1 MRNRII
7 TLFVVMLVMSF
18 TAFAQDAPN
27 FAFPRKVSAEALTQ
41 LDKALKSGDGKVVV
55 DALVRYSLA
64 QSSISKQQI
73 DSIMPQIEQVAQQEC
88 RLDIKALL
96 YHLEASVLYSY
107 YNRYG
112 GQKEIVDTLPSRY
125 ERWSKGQINDKLHEL
140 VNLSLN
146 DEKTLL
152 GCPLRNYSGII
163 KEDSLGMCKS
173 LFQFLA
179 LQGYLMVHE
188 DDVLRRLMAN
198 CDPGSELHM
207 LAVKTSLLSP
217 LHLELLGVEEPMN
230 GSEVAK
236 LYYDKYKASESAGM
250 LLPEI
255 DDEELWEDYVARY
268 PNGRHTPAVKNKISR
283 LKTKSL
289 KVRPIG
295 ECTPR
300 DSIKLWVDSKNV
312 DAFKLNFYRIN
323 DDVKDQRSY
332 KEDDL
337 TLVLTKE
344 ITVDE
349 NVDYYMLPP
358 QPYGRYLVDYSFNDE
373 FGQEVSRGDEIECST
388 INVHDLMLMGF
399 SYKDKEDDVHS
410 LLAVDMTSGAPV
422 TGATVSAKGWTGVSN
437 GDGMVTHRG
446 DFLFETS
453 YQASKG
459 EDKWGRG
466 FDMFTEYYDEENT
479 RADFYTNLSI
489 FRPGETVNFVG
500 IVYSIS
506 PKYRKPV
513 ADKEV
518 VVELRDPNS
527 ELVEEIRLVSD
538 NWGRV
543 EGAFTLPKDRMNG
556 DYRIICK
563 QDKFNVLVNKYI
575 KVSEYKIP
583 TFMVDLDEQLPYHLG
598 EDVVIGGTVTSYSGL
613 PIAGADVSLEVVYN
627 SWRYEERE
635 LPDTTLVTDANGR
648 FELKIPADCFN
659 VPEKKILGDSDYVY
673 DYTDFYSY
681 SVEAVNDQGEMC
693 ESGGIFE
700 VILKAATSVEA
711 EKAEILLDGNK
722 ADFPAKLSSNTN
734 EVVPVFY
741 KLLKPDGQEVFSGEV
756 MSNNLKVD
764 WNKLPSGIYDFEV
777 WTATDTIHD
786 TSEVLLYRLT
796 DKHCYLEDTPL
807 WLMPGGSKVAKNGK
821 GEVLIG
827 TSVKESHIYYI
838 ASTSD
843 GIISSGWLHYKPGIH
858 KFALKLPK
866 NLQEAVKVN
875 FYNVYNKAF
884 SDEGVQLQPIAP
896 PVKLDVKIESF
907 RNKLVPGDKERWS
920 FTLIDNKNNKQQGAL
935 MLEMVDKAID
945 DLYSNEWSAE
955 FDMWDEPLF
964 NFQAQDI
971 YAGAFYG
978 GPQLYWHRPWLE
990 ERKILVPKLNTYH
1003 RGWFNVMTID
1013 GIGFG
1018 LKSTKVTSC
1027 DSTGYTVTGWVYYD
1041 EDFEPIIG
1049 ANVYEK
1055 ERPIH
1060 STATDMDGKFTLVV
1074 PSLNGSILVRYIGT
1088 KDYELKLSSLPQ
1100 VILLGEDDETAL
1112 QEVVVTGYGVE
1123 SKRLYTG
1130 SSTADVGKLLEGR
1143 AAGVSVSDEDDEEV
1157 NSQKVTE
1164 LNIVADENVSENSK
1178 KDARKALLQQLK
1190 SREQGVK
1197 TALWKP
1203 MLTTDDQG
1211 RVTVEFNAPENNA
1224 TWLVQAIAYN
1234 KDMISGSRHEE
1245 VVTSRPLM
1253 VKPVAPRF
1261 LRHGDKVTLKAQVQ
1275 NADDTTA
1282 TVDAVVEMFDLNT
1295 NAVLHFAS
1303 EQLTLSPQETRNV
1316 EITWTVPDTLALVGM
1331 RVKAATERWG
1341 DGEQLAIP
1349 VLEAVSPVIEAK
1361 PFYIE
1366 PGMSGNIT
1374 IPTYPE
1380 GAKVSIETCENP
1392 LWYTVMA
1399 LPTIYGDSDN
1409 DKIATCIAHSL
1420 YAQSVAQD
1428 LTGCKPKIASA
1439 IRSWQGDSTVTSM
1452 LRMNPSLKI
1461 GDLMAS
1467 PFVGA
1472 AKRESLRMQQLSN
1485 LLDTTKMNAEHER
1498 LVKALGNLQQSD
1510 GGWAWFNYP
1519 GCESSLWTTMDVLQ
1533 LIGEQMMITT
1543 NVGDTTLNG
1552 MVQRAV
1558 RYCDKTIEDNLKGG
1572 DNVNYMAFA
1581 YVRSFFPQVKMDKT
1595 AKALYDRSIKAV
1607 AKRWQDYSLIDR
1619 AYAAIVLARNG
1630 NETEARKIVQSL
1642 REHAITDQWGMHWDN
1657 LQEGYAAWYDKVTLT
1672 ARVLEAMALVDPQE
1686 SEIHQ
1691 IHKWLLLMKQSND
1704 WGSSSMAAQA
1714 VYSLLTT
1721 GDGNDWMTD
1730 SLGYSVREVASGS
1743 SINFNQKAHPQWGA
1757 VYAAYSAP
1765 MESVKASGTDDISI
1779 TKRMMRYGKDGKLE
1793 EFTTLK
1799 VGDKVQVRITI
1810 DAAKDLDYVT
1820 VSDERAACFE
1830 PVDKTSDYKYSEG
1843 MFYYNEVKDSK
1854 TNLFINSIRRGVH
1867 TVTYDVMVTNVGTF
1881 AAGVAQA
1888 QSQYSPQAVAHTAA
1902 ATIVVEK

>member
-1 MRNRII
+1 MKKILI
-7 TLFVVMLVMSF
+7 SMLSLLLVVIV
-18 TAFAQDAPN
+18 AGAVDVPN
-27 FAFPRKVSAEALTQ
+27 FAFPRQVSAEALVQ
-41 LDKALKSGDGKVVV
+41 LNKAVKSGDGKTVV

-73 DSIMPQIEQVAQQEC
+73 DSLMPLIEQQAQQE
-88 RLDIKALL
+88 RHPDIKALL

-125 ERWSKGQINDKLHEL
+125 DRWSKGQINDKLHEL

-152 GCPLRNYSGII
+152 GCPLRNYSDII

-179 LQGYLMVHE
+179 LQGYLMVNE
-188 DDVLRRLMAN
+188 DDVLRRLMVN

-230 GSEVAK
+230 GSEVAE
-236 LYYDKYKASESAGM
+236 LYYDKYKASESADM

-437 GDGMVTHRG
+437 GDGIVTHRG

-453 YQASKG
+453 YQVSKG
-459 EDKWGRG
+459 EDKWGKG
-466 FDMFTEYYDEENT
+466 FNMFTEYYDEENT
-479 RADFYTNLSI
+479 CADFYTNLSI

-500 IVYSIS
+500 ILYSIT
-506 PKYRKPV
+506 PKHRKPV
-513 ADKEV
+513 AGKEV
-518 VVELRDPNS
+518 IVELRDPNS
-527 ELVEEIRLVSD
+527 ELVEGTRLVSD

-543 EGAFTLPKDRMNG
+543 AGAFTLPKDRMNG
-556 DYRIICK
+556 DFSILCK
-563 QDKFNVLVNKYI
+563 LDKTHNLVNKYI

-583 TFMVDLDEQLPYHLG
+583 SIMVDLDEQHPYHLG
-598 EDVVIGGTVTSYSGL
+598 EDVVIGGTVISYSGM
-613 PIAGADVSLEVVYN
+613 PISGAKVSLEVEYN

-648 FELKIPADCFN
+648 FELKIPADSFN
-659 VPEKKILGDSDYVY
+659 VPEKKKLGDSDYVN
-673 DYTDFYSY
+673 DNTDFYSY

-700 VILKAATSVEA
+700 IILKAATSVEA

-734 EVVPVFY
+734 EVVPVLY

-764 WNKLPSGIYDFEV
+764 WNKFPSGIYDFEV

-1060 STATDMDGKFTLVV
+1060 STATDMEGKFTLVV

-1143 AAGVSVSDEDDEEV
+1143 AAGVMVSDDEDGEV
-1157 NSQKVTE
+1157 SYQKVTE
-1164 LNIVADENVSENSK
+1164 LNIVADDAVSKISKEN
-1178 KDARKALLQQLK
+1178 ARKALLKQMK
-1190 SREQGVK
+1190 TRELGVK

-1203 MLTTDDQG
+1203 LLTTDENG
-1211 RVTVEFNAPENNA
+1211 RYTVEFTAPENNS
-1224 TWLVQAIAYN
+1224 TWIVQAIAYN

-1295 NAVLHFAS
+1295 NAVLHSVS
-1303 EQLTLSPQETRNV
+1303 EQLTLSPQESRNV

-1349 VLEAVSPVIEAK
+1349 VLEAVSPVLEAK

-1366 PGMSGNIT
+1366 PGESRNVT
-1374 IPTYPE
+1374 IPTYPDR
-1380 GAKVSIETCENP
+1380 AKVSIETCENP
-1392 LWYTVMA
+1392 LWYTIMA
-1399 LPTIYGDSDN
+1399 LPTIYSDN
-1409 DKIATCIAHSL
+1409 DYIATSIAHSL
-1420 YAQSVAQD
+1420 YAQSIAQD
-1428 LTGCKPKIASA
+1428 LASCEPKIASA
-1439 IRSWQGDSTVTSM
+1439 IRSWHGDSTVTSM
-1452 LRMNPSLKI
+1452 LRLNPSLKI
-1461 GDLMAS
+1461 GNLKAS
-1467 PFVGA
+1467 PFVRA
-1472 AKRESLRMQQLSN
+1472 AQRESLRMQQLGN
-1485 LLDTTKMNAEHER
+1485 LLDTTKMKTEHER
-1498 LVKALGNLQQSD
+1498 LVKALGKLQQSD

-1519 GCESSLWTTMDVLQ
+1519 GCESSLWTTMEVLQ
-1533 LIGEQMMITT
+1533 LIAEQMMITT
-1543 NVGDTTLNG
+1543 NLSDTTLNS

-1558 RYCDKTIEDNLKGG
+1558 RYCDKTIADDLKAGKH
-1572 DNVNYMAFA
+1572 VNYMAFA
-1581 YVRSFFPQVKMDKT
+1581 YVRSFFPQFKMDKSVR
-1595 AKALYDRSIKAV
+1595 ALCDRSIKAV
-1607 AKRWQDYSLIDR
+1607 VKNWKNYSLISR

-1630 NETEARKIVQSL
+1630 NEAEARKIVQSL
-1642 REHAITDQWGMHWDN
+1642 REHAV
-1657 LQEGYAAWYDKVTLT
+1657 EGYAAWDDKVTLT
-1672 ARVLEAMALVDPQE
+1672 ARVLEAIALVDPQE
-1686 SEIHQ
+1686 AEIQQ

-1714 VYSLLTT
+1714 VYVLLTT
-1721 GDGNDWMTD
+1721 GDSHGWMTE
-1730 SLGYSVREVASGS
+1730 SLGYSARDVAPGTT
-1743 SINFNQKAHPQWGA
+1743 INFNKKAHPQWGA
-1757 VYAAYSAP
+1757 IYAAYSAP
-1765 MESVKASGTDDISI
+1765 MEKVKATSTHDINI
-1779 TKRMMRYGKDGKLE
+1779 TKRMMRYGSDGKLE

-1799 VGDKVQVRITI
+1799 VGDKVQVRITL

-1830 PVDKTSDYKYSEG
+1830 PVDKTSGYYYNDG
-1843 MFYYNEVKDSK
+1843 IFYYNEVKDSK
-1854 TNLFINSIRRGVH
+1854 NNIFITSVRRGIH
-1867 TVTYDVMVTNVGTF
+1867 TVTYDVMVTNVGAF
-1881 AAGVAQA
+1881 ATGVAQA

-1902 ATIVVEK
+1902 STIIVE

>member
-1 MRNRII
+1 MKKILI
-7 TLFVVMLVMSF
+7 SMLSLLLVVIV
-18 TAFAQDAPN
+18 AGAVDVPN
-27 FAFPRKVSAEALTQ
+27 FAFPRQVSAEALVQ
-41 LDKALKSGDGKVVV
+41 LNKAVKSGDGKTVV

-73 DSIMPQIEQVAQQEC
+73 DSLMPLIEQQAQQE
-88 RLDIKALL
+88 RHPDIKALL
-96 YHLEASVLYSY
+96 YHLEASVLYCY

-112 GQKEIVDTLPSRY
+112 GQKEDIDSLPSRY
-125 ERWSKGQINDKLHEL
+125 ERWSEGQINDKLHEL

-152 GCPLRNYSGII
+152 GCPLRNYSDII

-179 LQGYLMVHE
+179 LQGYLMVNE
-188 DDVLRRLMAN
+188 DDVLRRLMVN

-230 GSEVAK
+230 GSEVAE

-358 QPYGRYLVDYSFNDE
+358 QSYGRYLVDYSFNDE

-399 SYKDKEDDVHS
+399 SYKEKDNDVHN
-410 LLAVDMTSGAPV
+410 LLAVDMTSGTPIA
-422 TGATVSAKGWTGVSN
+422 GATVSSDKWTGVSD

-446 DFLFETS
+446 HFLYETP
-453 YQASKG
+453 YTVSKDK
-459 EDKWGRG
+459 DKWGRPLN
-466 FDMFTEYYDEENT
+466 MSNNYYDEGET
-479 RADFYTNLSI
+479 ITADFYTNLSI

-500 IVYSIS
+500 ILYSIT
-506 PKYRKPV
+506 PKHRKPV
-513 ADKEV
+513 AGKEV
-518 VVELRDPNS
+518 IVELRDPNS
-527 ELVEEIRLVSD
+527 ELVEETRLVSD

-543 EGAFTLPKDRMNG
+543 AGAFTLPKDRMNG
-556 DYRIICK
+556 DFSILCK
-563 QDKFNVLVNKYI
+563 LDKTHNLVNKYI

-583 TFMVDLDEQLPYHLG
+583 SIMVDLDEQHPYHLG
-598 EDVVIGGTVTSYSGL
+598 EDVVIGGTVISYSGM
-613 PIAGADVSLEVVYN
+613 PISGAKVSLEVEYN

-648 FELKIPADCFN
+648 FELKIPADSFN
-659 VPEKKILGDSDYVY
+659 VTEKKILGDSDYVN
-673 DYTDFYSY
+673 DNTDFYSY

-700 VILKAATSVEA
+700 IILKAATSVEA

-734 EVVPVFY
+734 EVVPVLY

-764 WNKLPSGIYDFEV
+764 WNKFPSGIYDFEV

-807 WLMPGGSKVAKNGK
+807 WLMPGGSKIAKNGD

-827 TSVKESHIYYI
+827 TSVKKSHIFYI

-843 GIISSGWLHYKPGIH
+843 NIISKGWLHYKPGIH
-858 KFALKLPK
+858 KFTLKLPN

-990 ERKILVPKLNTYH
+990 ERKISVPKLNTYH
-1003 RGWFNVMTID
+1003 RGWFKVMTID

-1130 SSTADVGKLLEGR
+1130 SSTADVGELLEGR
-1143 AAGVSVSDEDDEEV
+1143 AAGVMVSDDEDGEV
-1157 NSQKVTE
+1157 SYQKVTE
-1164 LNIVADENVSENSK
+1164 LNIVADDAVSKISKEN
-1178 KDARKALLQQLK
+1178 ARKALLKQMK
-1190 SREQGVK
+1190 TRELGVK

-1203 MLTTDDQG
+1203 LLTTDENG
-1211 RVTVEFNAPENNA
+1211 RFTVEFTAPENNS
-1224 TWLVQAIAYN
+1224 TWIVQAIAYN

-1295 NAVLHFAS
+1295 NAVLHSVS
-1303 EQLTLSPQETRNV
+1303 EQLTLSPQESRNV

-1349 VLEAVSPVIEAK
+1349 VLEAVSPVIEAL
-1361 PFYIE
+1361 PFYVE
-1366 PGMSGNIT
+1366 PGERESLIF
-1374 IPTYPE
+1374 PTFPD

-1392 LWYTVMA
+1392 LWYTIMA
-1399 LPTIYGDSDN
+1399 LPTIYSDN
-1409 DKIATCIAHSL
+1409 DYIATSIAHSL
-1420 YAQSVAQD
+1420 YAQSIAQD
-1428 LTGCKPKIASA
+1428 LASCEPKIASA

-1452 LRMNPSLKI
+1452 LRLNPSLKI
-1461 GDLMAS
+1461 GNLKAS
-1467 PFVGA
+1467 PFVRA
-1472 AKRESLRMQQLSN
+1472 AQRESLRMQQLGN
-1485 LLDTTKMNAEHER
+1485 LLDTTKMKTEHER
-1498 LVKALGNLQQSD
+1498 LVKALGKLQQSD

-1519 GCESSLWTTMDVLQ
+1519 GCESSLWTTMEVLQ
-1533 LIGEQMMITT
+1533 LIAEQMMITT
-1543 NVGDTTLNG
+1543 NLSDGTLNS

-1558 RYCDKTIEDNLKGG
+1558 RYCDKTIADDLKAGKHV
-1572 DNVNYMAFA
+1572 DYMAFA

-1630 NETEARKIVQSL
+1630 NEAEARKIVQSL

-1743 SINFNQKAHPQWGA
+1743 TINFNQKAHPQWGA

-1765 MESVKASGTDDISI
+1765 MESVKASSTDDISI

-1799 VGDKVQVRITI
+1799 VGDKVQVRITL

-1830 PVDKTSDYKYSEG
+1830 PVDKTSGYYYNDG
-1843 MFYYNEVKDSK
+1843 IFYYNEVKDSK
-1854 TNLFINSIRRGVH
+1854 TNIFITSVRRGIH
-1867 TVTYDVMVTNVGTF
+1867 TVTYDVMVTNVGAF
-1881 AAGVAQA
+1881 ATGVAQA

-1902 ATIVVEK
+1902 STIIVE

>member
-1 MRNRII
+1 MKKII
-7 TLFVVMLVMSF
+7 ISMLSLLLVVIV
-18 TAFAQDAPN
+18 AGAVDVPN
-27 FAFPRKVSAEALTQ
+27 FAFPRQVSAEALVQ
-41 LDKALKSGDGKVVV
+41 LNKAVKSGDGKTVV

-73 DSIMPQIEQVAQQEC
+73 DSLMPLIEQQAQQE
-88 RLDIKALL
+88 RHPDIKALL
-96 YHLEASVLYSY
+96 YHLEASVLYCY

-112 GQKEIVDTLPSRY
+112 GQKEDIDSLPSRY
-125 ERWSKGQINDKLHEL
+125 ERWSEGQINDKLHEL

-152 GCPLRNYSGII
+152 GCPLRNYSDII

-179 LQGYLMVHE
+179 LQGYLMVNE
-188 DDVLRRLMAN
+188 DDVLRRLMVN

-230 GSEVAK
+230 GSEVAE

-332 KEDDL
+332 KGDDL

-358 QPYGRYLVDYSFNDE
+358 QSYGRYLVDYSFNDE

-399 SYKDKEDDVHS
+399 SYKEKDNDVHN
-410 LLAVDMTSGAPV
+410 LLAVDMTSGTPIA
-422 TGATVSAKGWTGVSN
+422 GATVSSDKWTGVSD

-446 DFLFETS
+446 HFLYETP
-453 YQASKG
+453 YTVSKDK
-459 EDKWGRG
+459 DKWGIPLN
-466 FDMFTEYYDEENT
+466 MSNNYYDEGET
-479 RADFYTNLSI
+479 ITADFYTNLSI

-500 IVYSIS
+500 ILYSIT
-506 PKYRKPV
+506 PKHRKPV
-513 ADKEV
+513 AGKEV
-518 VVELRDPNS
+518 IVELRDPNS
-527 ELVEEIRLVSD
+527 ELVEETRLVSD

-543 EGAFTLPKDRMNG
+543 AGAFTLPKDRMNG
-556 DYRIICK
+556 DFSILCK
-563 QDKFNVLVNKYI
+563 LDKTHNLVNKYI

-583 TFMVDLDEQLPYHLG
+583 SIMVDLDEQHPYHLG
-598 EDVVIGGTVTSYSGL
+598 EDVVIGGTVISYSGM
-613 PIAGADVSLEVVYN
+613 PISGAKVSLEVEYN

-648 FELKIPADCFN
+648 FELKIPADSFN
-659 VPEKKILGDSDYVY
+659 VPEKKIFGDSDYVN
-673 DYTDFYSY
+673 DNTDFYSY

-734 EVVPVFY
+734 EVVPVLY

-764 WNKLPSGIYDFEV
+764 WNKFPSGIYDFEV

-807 WLMPGGSKVAKNGK
+807 WLMPGGYKVAKNGK

-907 RNKLVPGDKERWS
+907 RNKLVPGNKERWS

-990 ERKILVPKLNTYH
+990 ERKISVPKLNTYH
-1003 RGWFNVMTID
+1003 RGWFKVMTID

-1060 STATDMDGKFTLVV
+1060 STATDMDGKFTLTV

-1100 VILLGEDDETAL
+1100 VIILEEDDETDL
-1112 QEVVVTGYGVE
+1112 QEVVATGYGVE

-1143 AAGVSVSDEDDEEV
+1143 VAGVMVSDDEDGEV
-1157 NSQKVTE
+1157 SYQKVTE
-1164 LNIVADENVSENSK
+1164 LNIVADDAVSKNSK
-1178 KDARKALLQQLK
+1178 ENASKALLKQMK
-1190 SREQGVK
+1190 TRELGVK

-1203 MLTTDDQG
+1203 LLTTDENG
-1211 RVTVEFNAPENNA
+1211 RFTVEFTAPENNS
-1224 TWLVQAIAYN
+1224 TWIVQAIAYN

-1275 NADDTTA
+1275 NADDTIA

-1295 NAVLHFAS
+1295 NAVLHSAS
-1303 EQLTLSPQETRNV
+1303 EQFTLSAQETRN
-1316 EITWTVPDTLALVGM
+1316 IGISWTVPDTLALVGM

-1366 PGMSGNIT
+1366 PGESRNVT
-1374 IPTYPE
+1374 IPTYPDR
-1380 GAKVSIETCENP
+1380 AKVSIETCENP
-1392 LWYTVMA
+1392 LWYTIMA
-1399 LPTIYGDSDN
+1399 LPTIYSDN
-1409 DKIATCIAHSL
+1409 DYIATSIAHSL
-1420 YAQSVAQD
+1420 YAQSIAQD
-1428 LTGCKPKIASA
+1428 LASCEPKIASA

-1452 LRMNPSLKI
+1452 LRLNPSLKI
-1461 GDLMAS
+1461 GNLKAS
-1467 PFVGA
+1467 PFVRA
-1472 AKRESLRMQQLSN
+1472 AQRESLRMQQLGN
-1485 LLDTTKMNAEHER
+1485 LLDTTKMKTEHER
-1498 LVKALGNLQQSD
+1498 LVKALGKLQQSD
-1510 GGWAWFNYP
+1510 GGWTWFNYP
-1519 GCESSLWTTMDVLQ
+1519 GCESSLWTTMEVLQ
-1533 LIGEQMMITT
+1533 LIAEQMMITT
-1543 NVGDTTLNG
+1543 NLSDTTLNS

-1558 RYCDKTIEDNLKGG
+1558 RYCDKTIADDLKAGKHV
-1572 DNVNYMAFA
+1572 DYMAFA
-1581 YVRSFFPQVKMDKT
+1581 YVRSFFPQFKMDKSVR
-1595 AKALYDRSIKAV
+1595 ALCDRSIKAV
-1607 AKRWQDYSLIDR
+1607 VKNWKNYSLISR

-1630 NETEARKIVQSL
+1630 NEAEARKIVQSL
-1642 REHAITDQWGMHWDN
+1642 REHAVIDQWGMHWDY
-1657 LQEGYAAWYDKVTLT
+1657 LQEGYAAWDDKVTLT
-1672 ARVLEAMALVDPQE
+1672 ARVLEAIALVDPQE
-1686 SEIHQ
+1686 AEIQQ

-1714 VYSLLTT
+1714 VYVLLTT
-1721 GDGNDWMTD
+1721 GDSHGWMTD
-1730 SLGYSVREVASGS
+1730 SLGYSARDVAPGTT
-1743 SINFNQKAHPQWGA
+1743 INFNKKAHPQWGA
-1757 VYAAYSAP
+1757 IYAAYSAP
-1765 MESVKASGTDDISI
+1765 MEKVKTASTHDINI
-1779 TKRMMRYGKDGKLE
+1779 TKRMMRYGSDGKLE

-1799 VGDKVQVRITI
+1799 VGDKVQVRITL

-1820 VSDERAACFE
+1820 VSDERTACFE
-1830 PVDKTSDYKYSEG
+1830 PVDKTSGYYYNDG
-1843 MFYYNEVKDSK
+1843 IFYYNEVKDSK
-1854 TNLFINSIRRGVH
+1854 TNIFITSVRRGIH
-1867 TVTYDVMVTNVGTF
+1867 TVTYDVMVTNVGAF
-1881 AAGVAQA
+1881 ATGVAQA

-1902 ATIVVEK
+1902 STIIVE

>member
-1 MRNRII
+1 MKKILI
-7 TLFVVMLVMSF
+7 SMLSLLLVVIV
-18 TAFAQDAPN
+18 AGAVDVPN
-27 FAFPRKVSAEALTQ
+27 FAFPRQVSAEALVQ
-41 LDKALKSGDGKVVV
+41 LNKAVKSGDGKTVV

-73 DSIMPQIEQVAQQEC
+73 DSLMPLIEQQAQQE
-88 RLDIKALL
+88 RHPDIKALL

-125 ERWSKGQINDKLHEL
+125 DRWSKGQINDKLHEL

-152 GCPLRNYSGII
+152 GCPLRNYSDII

-179 LQGYLMVHE
+179 LQGYLMVNE
-188 DDVLRRLMAN
+188 DDVLRRLMVN

-230 GSEVAK
+230 GSEVAE

-446 DFLFETS
+446 HFLYETP
-453 YQASKG
+453 YTVSKDK
-459 EDKWGRG
+459 DKWGRPLN
-466 FDMFTEYYDEENT
+466 MSNNYYDEGET
-479 RADFYTNLSI
+479 ITADFYTNLSI

-500 IVYSIS
+500 ILYSIT
-506 PKYRKPV
+506 PKHRKPV
-513 ADKEV
+513 AGKEV
-518 VVELRDPNS
+518 IVELRDPNS
-527 ELVEEIRLVSD
+527 ELVEETRLVSD

-543 EGAFTLPKDRMNG
+543 AGAFTLPKDRMNG
-556 DYRIICK
+556 DFSILCK
-563 QDKFNVLVNKYI
+563 LDKTHNLVNKYI

-583 TFMVDLDEQLPYHLG
+583 SIMVDLDEQHPYHLG
-598 EDVVIGGTVTSYSGL
+598 EDVVIGGTVISYSGM
-613 PIAGADVSLEVVYN
+613 PISGAKVSLEVEYN

-648 FELKIPADCFN
+648 FELKIPADSFN
-659 VPEKKILGDSDYVY
+659 VPEKKILGDSYYVN
-673 DYTDFYSY
+673 DNTDFYSY

-693 ESGGIFE
+693 ESGGFFE
-700 VILKAATSVEA
+700 IILKAATSVEA

-764 WNKLPSGIYDFEV
+764 WNKFPSGIYDFEV

-1143 AAGVSVSDEDDEEV
+1143 AAGVMVSDDEDGEV
-1157 NSQKVTE
+1157 SYQKVTE
-1164 LNIVADENVSENSK
+1164 LNIVADDAVSKISKEN
-1178 KDARKALLQQLK
+1178 ARKALLKQMK
-1190 SREQGVK
+1190 TRELGVK

-1203 MLTTDDQG
+1203 LLTTDENG
-1211 RVTVEFNAPENNA
+1211 RFTVEFTAPENNS
-1224 TWLVQAIAYN
+1224 TWIVQAIAYN

-1295 NAVLHFAS
+1295 NAVLHSVS
-1303 EQLTLSPQETRNV
+1303 EQLTLSPQESRNV

-1331 RVKAATERWG
+1331 RVKASTERWG

-1366 PGMSGNIT
+1366 PGESRNVT
-1374 IPTYPE
+1374 IPTYPDR
-1380 GAKVSIETCENP
+1380 AKVSIETCENP
-1392 LWYTVMA
+1392 LWYTIMA
-1399 LPTIYGDSDN
+1399 LPTIYSDN
-1409 DKIATCIAHSL
+1409 DYIATSIAHSL
-1420 YAQSVAQD
+1420 YAQSIAQD
-1428 LTGCKPKIASA
+1428 LASCEPKIASA

-1452 LRMNPSLKI
+1452 LRLNPSLKI
-1461 GDLMAS
+1461 GNLKAS
-1467 PFVGA
+1467 PFVRA
-1472 AKRESLRMQQLSN
+1472 AQRESLRMQQLGN
-1485 LLDTTKMNAEHER
+1485 LLDTTKMKTEHER
-1498 LVKALGNLQQSD
+1498 LVKALGKLQQSD

-1519 GCESSLWTTMDVLQ
+1519 GCESSLWTTMEVLQ
-1533 LIGEQMMITT
+1533 LIAEQMMITT
-1543 NVGDTTLNG
+1543 NLSDTTLNS

-1558 RYCDKTIEDNLKGG
+1558 RYCDKTIADDLKAGKHV
-1572 DNVNYMAFA
+1572 DYMAFA
-1581 YVRSFFPQVKMDKT
+1581 YVRSFFPQFKMDKSVR
-1595 AKALYDRSIKAV
+1595 ALCDRSIKAV
-1607 AKRWQDYSLIDR
+1607 VKNWKNYSLISR

-1630 NETEARKIVQSL
+1630 NEAEARKIVQSL
-1642 REHAITDQWGMHWDN
+1642 REHAVIDQWGMHWDY
-1657 LQEGYAAWYDKVTLT
+1657 LQEGYAAWDDKVTLT
-1672 ARVLEAMALVDPQE
+1672 ARVLEAIALVDPQE
-1686 SEIHQ
+1686 AEIQQ
-1691 IHKWLLLMKQSND
+1691 IHKWLLLMKQSNN

-1714 VYSLLTT
+1714 VYVLLTT
-1721 GDGNDWMTD
+1721 GDSHGWMTD
-1730 SLGYSVREVASGS
+1730 SLGYSARDVAPSTT
-1743 SINFNQKAHPQWGA
+1743 INFNKKAHPQWGA
-1757 VYAAYSAP
+1757 IYAAYSAP
-1765 MESVKASGTDDISI
+1765 MEKVKAASTHDINI
-1779 TKRMMRYGKDGKLE
+1779 TKRMMRYGSDGKLE

-1799 VGDKVQVRITI
+1799 VGDKVQVRITL

-1830 PVDKTSDYKYSEG
+1830 PVDKTSGYYYNDG
-1843 MFYYNEVKDSK
+1843 IFYYNEVKDSK
-1854 TNLFINSIRRGVH
+1854 TNIFITSVRRGIH
-1867 TVTYDVMVTNVGTF
+1867 TVTYDVMVTNVGAF
-1881 AAGVAQA
+1881 ATGVAQA

-1902 ATIVVEK
+1902 STIIVE

>member
-1 MRNRII
+1 MKKILI
-7 TLFVVMLVMSF
+7 SMLSLLLVVIV
-18 TAFAQDAPN
+18 AGAVDVPN
-27 FAFPRKVSAEALTQ
+27 FAFPRQVSAEALVQ
-41 LDKALKSGDGKVVV
+41 LNKAVKSGDGKTVV

-73 DSIMPQIEQVAQQEC
+73 VSLMPLIEQQAQQE
-88 RLDIKALL
+88 RHPDIKALL

-125 ERWSKGQINDKLHEL
+125 DRWSKGQINDKLHEL

-146 DEKTLL
+146 DEKTLI
-152 GCPLRNYSGII
+152 GCPLRNYSDII

-179 LQGYLMVHE
+179 LQGYLMVNE
-188 DDVLRRLMAN
+188 DDVLRRLMVN
-198 CDPGSELHM
+198 CDQGSELHM

-230 GSEVAK
+230 GGEVAE

-358 QPYGRYLVDYSFNDE
+358 QSYGRYLVDYSFNDE

-410 LLAVDMTSGAPV
+410 LLAVDMTSGIPIA
-422 TGATVSAKGWTGVSN
+422 GATVSSDKWTGVSD

-446 DFLFETS
+446 HFLYETP
-453 YQASKG
+453 YTVSKDK
-459 EDKWGRG
+459 DKWGRPLN
-466 FDMFTEYYDEENT
+466 MSNNYYDEGET
-479 RADFYTNLSI
+479 ITADFYTNLSI

-500 IVYSIS
+500 ILYSIT
-506 PKYRKPV
+506 PKHRKPV
-513 ADKEV
+513 AGKEMI
-518 VVELRDPNS
+518 VELRDPNS
-527 ELVEEIRLVSD
+527 ELVEGTRLVSD

-543 EGAFTLPKDRMNG
+543 AGAFTLPKDRMNG
-556 DYRIICK
+556 DFSILCK
-563 QDKFNVLVNKYI
+563 LDKTHNLVNKYI

-583 TFMVDLDEQLPYHLG
+583 SIMVDLDEQHPYHLG
-598 EDVVIGGTVTSYSGL
+598 EDVVIGGTVISYSGM
-613 PIAGADVSLEVVYN
+613 PISGAKVSLEVEYN

-648 FELKIPADCFN
+648 FELKIPVDSFN
-659 VPEKKILGDSDYVY
+659 VPEKKILGDSDYVN
-673 DYTDFYSY
+673 DNTDFYSY

-700 VILKAATSVEA
+700 IILKAATSVEA
-711 EKAEILLDGNK
+711 EKAKILLDGNK

-734 EVVPVFY
+734 EVVPILY

-1143 AAGVSVSDEDDEEV
+1143 AAGVMVSDDEDGEV
-1157 NSQKVTE
+1157 SYQKVTE
-1164 LNIVADENVSENSK
+1164 LNIVADDAVSKISKEN
-1178 KDARKALLQQLK
+1178 ARKALLKQMK
-1190 SREQGVK
+1190 TRELGVK

-1203 MLTTDDQG
+1203 LLTTDENG
-1211 RVTVEFNAPENNA
+1211 RFTVEFTAPENNS
-1224 TWLVQAIAYN
+1224 TWIVQAIAYN

-1295 NAVLHFAS
+1295 NAVLHSVS
-1303 EQLTLSPQETRNV
+1303 EQLTLSPQESRNV

-1366 PGMSGNIT
+1366 PGESRNVT
-1374 IPTYPE
+1374 IPTYPDR
-1380 GAKVSIETCENP
+1380 AKVSIETCENP
-1392 LWYTVMA
+1392 LWYTIMA
-1399 LPTIYGDSDN
+1399 LPTIYSDN
-1409 DKIATCIAHSL
+1409 DYIATSIAHSL
-1420 YAQSVAQD
+1420 YAQSIAQD
-1428 LTGCKPKIASA
+1428 LASCEPKIASA
-1439 IRSWQGDSTVTSM
+1439 IRSWQGDSTITSM
-1452 LRMNPSLKI
+1452 LRLNPSLKI
-1461 GDLMAS
+1461 GNLKAS
-1467 PFVGA
+1467 PFVRA
-1472 AKRESLRMQQLSN
+1472 AQRESLRMQQLGN
-1485 LLDTTKMNAEHER
+1485 LLDTTKMKTEHER
-1498 LVKALGNLQQSD
+1498 LVKALGKLQQSD

-1519 GCESSLWTTMDVLQ
+1519 GCESSLWTTMEVLQ
-1533 LIGEQMMITT
+1533 LIAEQMMITT
-1543 NVGDTTLNG
+1543 NLSDTTLNS

-1558 RYCDKTIEDNLKGG
+1558 RYCDKTIADDLKAGKH
-1572 DNVNYMAFA
+1572 VNYMAFA
-1581 YVRSFFPQVKMDKT
+1581 YVRSFFPQFKMDKSVR
-1595 AKALYDRSIKAV
+1595 ALCDRSIKAV
-1607 AKRWQDYSLIDR
+1607 VKNWKNYSLISR

-1630 NETEARKIVQSL
+1630 NEAEARKIVQSL
-1642 REHAITDQWGMHWDN
+1642 REHAVIDQWGMHWDY
-1657 LQEGYAAWYDKVTLT
+1657 LQEGYAAWDDKVTLT
-1672 ARVLEAMALVDPQE
+1672 ARVLEAIALVDPQE
-1686 SEIHQ
+1686 AEIQQ

-1714 VYSLLTT
+1714 VYVLLTT
-1721 GDGNDWMTD
+1721 GDSHGWMTD
-1730 SLGYSVREVASGS
+1730 SLGYSARDVAPGTT
-1743 SINFNQKAHPQWGA
+1743 INFNKKAHPQWGA
-1757 VYAAYSAP
+1757 IYAAYSAP
-1765 MESVKASGTDDISI
+1765 MGKVKAASTHDINI
-1779 TKRMMRYGKDGKLE
+1779 TKRMMRYGSDGKLE

-1799 VGDKVQVRITI
+1799 VGDKVQVRITL

-1830 PVDKTSDYKYSEG
+1830 PVDKTSGYYYNDG
-1843 MFYYNEVKDSK
+1843 IFYYNEVKDSK
-1854 TNLFINSIRRGVH
+1854 TNIFITSVRRGIH
-1867 TVTYDVMVTNVGTF
+1867 TVTYDVMVTNVGAF
-1881 AAGVAQA
+1881 ATGVAQA

-1902 ATIVVEK
+1902 STIIVE

>member
-1 MRNRII
+1 MKKILI
-7 TLFVVMLVMSF
+7 SMLSLLLVVIV
-18 TAFAQDAPN
+18 AGAVDVPN
-27 FAFPRKVSAEALTQ
+27 FAFPRQVSAEALVQ
-41 LDKALKSGDGKVVV
+41 LNKAVKSGDGKTVV

-73 DSIMPQIEQVAQQEC
+73 VSLMPLIEQQAQQE
-88 RLDIKALL
+88 RHPDIKALL

-125 ERWSKGQINDKLHEL
+125 DRWSKGQINDKLHEL

-146 DEKTLL
+146 DEKTLI
-152 GCPLRNYSGII
+152 GCPLRNYSDII

-179 LQGYLMVHE
+179 LQGYLMVNE
-188 DDVLRRLMAN
+188 DDVLRRLMVN
-198 CDPGSELHM
+198 CDQGSELHM

-230 GSEVAK
+230 GGEVAE

-358 QPYGRYLVDYSFNDE
+358 QSYGRYLVDYSFNDE

-410 LLAVDMTSGAPV
+410 LLAVDMTSGIPIA
-422 TGATVSAKGWTGVSN
+422 GATVSSDKWTGVSD

-446 DFLFETS
+446 HFLYETP
-453 YQASKG
+453 YTVSKDK
-459 EDKWGRG
+459 DKWGRPLN
-466 FDMFTEYYDEENT
+466 MSNNYYDEGET
-479 RADFYTNLSI
+479 ITADFYTNLSI

-500 IVYSIS
+500 ILYSIT
-506 PKYRKPV
+506 PKHRKPV
-513 ADKEV
+513 AGKEMI
-518 VVELRDPNS
+518 VELRDPNS
-527 ELVEEIRLVSD
+527 ELVEGTRLVSD

-543 EGAFTLPKDRMNG
+543 AGAFTLPKDRMNG
-556 DYRIICK
+556 DFSILCK
-563 QDKFNVLVNKYI
+563 LDKTHNLVNKYI

-583 TFMVDLDEQLPYHLG
+583 SIMVDLDEQHPYHLG
-598 EDVVIGGTVTSYSGL
+598 EDVVIGGTVISYSGM
-613 PIAGADVSLEVVYN
+613 PISGAKVSLEVEYN

-648 FELKIPADCFN
+648 FELKIPVDSFN
-659 VPEKKILGDSDYVY
+659 VPEKKILGDSDYVN
-673 DYTDFYSY
+673 DNTDFYSY

-700 VILKAATSVEA
+700 IILKAATSVEA
-711 EKAEILLDGNK
+711 EKAKILLDGNK

-734 EVVPVFY
+734 EVVPILY

-1143 AAGVSVSDEDDEEV
+1143 AAGVMVSDDEDGEV
-1157 NSQKVTE
+1157 SYQKVTE
-1164 LNIVADENVSENSK
+1164 LNIVADDAVSKISKEN
-1178 KDARKALLQQLK
+1178 ARKALLKQMK
-1190 SREQGVK
+1190 TRELGVK

-1203 MLTTDDQG
+1203 LLTTDENG
-1211 RVTVEFNAPENNA
+1211 RFTVEFTAPENNS
-1224 TWLVQAIAYN
+1224 TWIVQAIAYN

-1295 NAVLHFAS
+1295 NAVLHSVS
-1303 EQLTLSPQETRNV
+1303 EQLTLSPQESRNV

-1366 PGMSGNIT
+1366 PGESRNVT
-1374 IPTYPE
+1374 IPTYPDR
-1380 GAKVSIETCENP
+1380 AKVSIETCENP
-1392 LWYTVMA
+1392 LWYTIMA
-1399 LPTIYGDSDN
+1399 LPTIYSDN
-1409 DKIATCIAHSL
+1409 DYIATSIAHSL
-1420 YAQSVAQD
+1420 YAQSIAQD
-1428 LTGCKPKIASA
+1428 LASCEPKIASA

-1452 LRMNPSLKI
+1452 LRLNPSLKI
-1461 GDLMAS
+1461 GNLKAS
-1467 PFVGA
+1467 PFVRA
-1472 AKRESLRMQQLSN
+1472 AQRESLRMQQLGN
-1485 LLDTTKMNAEHER
+1485 LLDTTKMKTEHER
-1498 LVKALGNLQQSD
+1498 LVKALGKLQQSD

-1519 GCESSLWTTMDVLQ
+1519 GCESSLWTTMEVLQ
-1533 LIGEQMMITT
+1533 LIAEQMMITT
-1543 NVGDTTLNG
+1543 NLSDTTLNS

-1558 RYCDKTIEDNLKGG
+1558 RYCDKTIADDLKAGKHV
-1572 DNVNYMAFA
+1572 DYMAFA
-1581 YVRSFFPQVKMDKT
+1581 YVRSFFPQFKMDKSVR
-1595 AKALYDRSIKAV
+1595 ALCDRSIKAV
-1607 AKRWQDYSLIDR
+1607 VKNWKNYSLISR

-1630 NETEARKIVQSL
+1630 NEAEAHKIVQSL
-1642 REHAITDQWGMHWDN
+1642 REHAVIDQWGMHWDY
-1657 LQEGYAAWYDKVTLT
+1657 LQEGYAAWDDKVTLT
-1672 ARVLEAMALVDPQE
+1672 ARVLEAIALVDPQE
-1686 SEIHQ
+1686 AEIQQ

-1714 VYSLLTT
+1714 VYVLLTT
-1721 GDGNDWMTD
+1721 GDSHGWMTD
-1730 SLGYSVREVASGS
+1730 SLGYSARDVAPGTT
-1743 SINFNQKAHPQWGA
+1743 INFNKKAHPQWGA
-1757 VYAAYSAP
+1757 IYAAYSAP
-1765 MESVKASGTDDISI
+1765 MEKVKAASTHDINI
-1779 TKRMMRYGKDGKLE
+1779 TKRMMRYGSDGKLE

-1799 VGDKVQVRITI
+1799 VGDKVQVRITL

-1830 PVDKTSDYKYSEG
+1830 PVDKTSGYYYNDG
-1843 MFYYNEVKDSK
+1843 IFYYNEVKDSK
-1854 TNLFINSIRRGVH
+1854 TNIFITSVRRGIH
-1867 TVTYDVMVTNVGTF
+1867 TVTYDVMVTNVGAF
-1881 AAGVAQA
+1881 ATGVAQA

-1902 ATIVVEK
+1902 TTIIVE

>member
-1 MRNRII
+1 MKKILI
-7 TLFVVMLVMSF
+7 SMLSLLLVVIV
-18 TAFAQDAPN
+18 AGAVDVPN
-27 FAFPRKVSAEALTQ
+27 FAFPRQVSAEALVQ
-41 LDKALKSGDGKVVV
+41 LNKAVKSGDGKTVV

-73 DSIMPQIEQVAQQEC
+73 DSLMPLIEQQAQQE
-88 RLDIKALL
+88 RHPDIKALL

-125 ERWSKGQINDKLHEL
+125 DRWSKGQINDKLHEL

-152 GCPLRNYSGII
+152 GCPLRNYSDII

-179 LQGYLMVHE
+179 LQGYLMVNE
-188 DDVLRRLMAN
+188 DDVLRRLMVN

-230 GSEVAK
+230 GSEVAE

-358 QPYGRYLVDYSFNDE
+358 QSYGRYLVDYSFNDE

-410 LLAVDMTSGAPV
+410 LLAVDMTSGTPIA
-422 TGATVSAKGWTGVSN
+422 GATVSSDKWTGVSD

-446 DFLFETS
+446 HFLYETP
-453 YQASKG
+453 YTVSKDK
-459 EDKWGRG
+459 DKWGRLLN
-466 FDMFTEYYDEENT
+466 MSNNYYDEGET
-479 RADFYTNLSI
+479 ITADFYTNLSI
-489 FRPGETVNFVG
+489 FSPGETVNFVG
-500 IVYSIS
+500 ILYSIT
-506 PKYRKPV
+506 PKHRKPV
-513 ADKEV
+513 AGKEV
-518 VVELRDPNS
+518 IVELRDPNS
-527 ELVEEIRLVSD
+527 ELVEETRLVSD

-543 EGAFTLPKDRMNG
+543 AGAFTLPKDRMNG
-556 DYRIICK
+556 DFSILCK
-563 QDKFNVLVNKYI
+563 LDKTHNLVNKYI

-583 TFMVDLDEQLPYHLG
+583 SIMVDLDEQHPYHLG
-598 EDVVIGGTVTSYSGL
+598 EDVVIGGTVISYSGM
-613 PIAGADVSLEVVYN
+613 PISGAKVSLEVEYN

-648 FELKIPADCFN
+648 FELKIPADSFN
-659 VPEKKILGDSDYVY
+659 VPEKKILGDSDYVN
-673 DYTDFYSY
+673 DNTDFYSY

-700 VILKAATSVEA
+700 IILKAATSVEA

-734 EVVPVFY
+734 EVVPVLY

-764 WNKLPSGIYDFEV
+764 WNKFPSGIYDFEV

-1049 ANVYEK
+1049 ANVHEK

-1060 STATDMDGKFTLVV
+1060 GTATDMDGKFTLVV

-1143 AAGVSVSDEDDEEV
+1143 AAGVMVSDDEDGEV
-1157 NSQKVTE
+1157 SYQKVTE
-1164 LNIVADENVSENSK
+1164 LNIVADDAVSKISKEN
-1178 KDARKALLQQLK
+1178 ARKALLKQMK
-1190 SREQGVK
+1190 TRELGVK

-1203 MLTTDDQG
+1203 LLTTDENG
-1211 RVTVEFNAPENNA
+1211 RFTVEFTAPENNS
-1224 TWLVQAIAYN
+1224 TWIVQAIAYN

-1295 NAVLHFAS
+1295 NAVLHSVS
-1303 EQLTLSPQETRNV
+1303 EQLTLSPQESRNV

-1366 PGMSGNIT
+1366 PGESRNVT
-1374 IPTYPE
+1374 IPTYPDR
-1380 GAKVSIETCENP
+1380 AKVSIETCENP
-1392 LWYTVMA
+1392 LWYTIMA
-1399 LPTIYGDSDN
+1399 LPTIYSDN
-1409 DKIATCIAHSL
+1409 DYIATSIAHSL
-1420 YAQSVAQD
+1420 YAQSIAQD
-1428 LTGCKPKIASA
+1428 LASCEPKIASA

-1452 LRMNPSLKI
+1452 LRLNPSLKI
-1461 GDLMAS
+1461 GNLKAS
-1467 PFVGA
+1467 PFVRA
-1472 AKRESLRMQQLSN
+1472 AQRESLRMQQLGN
-1485 LLDTTKMNAEHER
+1485 LLDTTKMKTEHER
-1498 LVKALGNLQQSD
+1498 LVKALGKLQQSD

-1519 GCESSLWTTMDVLQ
+1519 GCESSLWTTMEVLQ
-1533 LIGEQMMITT
+1533 LIAEQMMITT
-1543 NVGDTTLNG
+1543 NLSDTTLNS

-1558 RYCDKTIEDNLKGG
+1558 RYCDKTIADDLKAGKHV
-1572 DNVNYMAFA
+1572 DYMAFA
-1581 YVRSFFPQVKMDKT
+1581 YVRSFFPQFKMDKSVR
-1595 AKALYDRSIKAV
+1595 ALCDRSIKAV
-1607 AKRWQDYSLIDR
+1607 VKNWKNYSLISR

-1630 NETEARKIVQSL
+1630 NEAEARKIVQSL
-1642 REHAITDQWGMHWDN
+1642 CEHAVIDQWGMHWDY
-1657 LQEGYAAWYDKVTLT
+1657 LQEGYAAWDDKVTLT
-1672 ARVLEAMALVDPQE
+1672 ARVLEAIALVDPQE
-1686 SEIHQ
+1686 AEIQQ

-1714 VYSLLTT
+1714 VYVLLTT
-1721 GDGNDWMTD
+1721 GDSHGWMTD
-1730 SLGYSVREVASGS
+1730 SLGYSARDVAPGTT
-1743 SINFNQKAHPQWGA
+1743 INFNKKAHPQWGA
-1757 VYAAYSAP
+1757 IYAAYSAP
-1765 MESVKASGTDDISI
+1765 MEKVKAASTHDINI
-1779 TKRMMRYGKDGKLE
+1779 TKRMMRYGSDGKLE

-1799 VGDKVQVRITI
+1799 VGDKVQVRITL

-1830 PVDKTSDYKYSEG
+1830 PVDKTSGYYYNDG
-1843 MFYYNEVKDSK
+1843 IFYYNEVKDSK
-1854 TNLFINSIRRGVH
+1854 TNIFITSVRRGIH
-1867 TVTYDVMVTNVGTF
+1867 TVTYDVMVTNVGAF
-1881 AAGVAQA
+1881 ATGVAQA

-1902 ATIVVEK
+1902 STIIVE

>member
-1 MRNRII
+1 MKKILI
-7 TLFVVMLVMSF
+7 SMLSLLLVVIV
-18 TAFAQDAPN
+18 AGAVDVPN
-27 FAFPRKVSAEALTQ
+27 FAFPRQVSAEALVQ
-41 LDKALKSGDGKVVV
+41 LNKAVKSGDGKTVV

-64 QSSISKQQI
+64 QSSISKQQM
-73 DSIMPQIEQVAQQEC
+73 DSIMPRIEQVAQQER

-152 GCPLRNYSGII
+152 GCPLRNYSDII

-179 LQGYLMVHE
+179 LQGYLMVNE
-188 DDVLRRLMAN
+188 DDVLRRLMVN

-230 GSEVAK
+230 GSEVAE

-358 QPYGRYLVDYSFNDE
+358 QSYGRYLVDYSFNDE

-410 LLAVDMTSGAPV
+410 LLAVDMTSGTPIA
-422 TGATVSAKGWTGVSN
+422 GATVSSDKWTGVSD

-446 DFLFETS
+446 HFLYETP
-453 YQASKG
+453 YTVSKDK
-459 EDKWGRG
+459 DKWGRPLN
-466 FDMFTEYYDEENT
+466 MSNNYYDEGET
-479 RADFYTNLSI
+479 ITADFYTNLSI

-500 IVYSIS
+500 ILYSIT
-506 PKYRKPV
+506 PKHRKPV
-513 ADKEV
+513 AGKEV
-518 VVELRDPNS
+518 IVELHDPNS
-527 ELVEEIRLVSD
+527 ELVEETRLVSD

-543 EGAFTLPKDRMNG
+543 AGAFTLPKDRMNG
-556 DYRIICK
+556 DFSILCK
-563 QDKFNVLVNKYI
+563 LDKTHNLVNKYI

-583 TFMVDLDEQLPYHLG
+583 SIMVDLDEQHPYHLG
-598 EDVVIGGTVTSYSGL
+598 EDVVIGGTVISYSGM
-613 PIAGADVSLEVVYN
+613 PISGAKVSLEVEYN

-648 FELKIPADCFN
+648 FELKIPADSFN
-659 VPEKKILGDSDYVY
+659 VPEKKILGDSDYVN
-673 DYTDFYSY
+673 DNTDFYSY

-693 ESGGIFE
+693 ESGGFFE
-700 VILKAATSVEA
+700 IILKAATSVEA

-764 WNKLPSGIYDFEV
+764 WNKFPSGIYDFEV

-807 WLMPGGSKVAKNGK
+807 WLMPGGSKVAKNSK

-1143 AAGVSVSDEDDEEV
+1143 AAGVMVSDDEDGEV
-1157 NSQKVTE
+1157 SYQKVTE
-1164 LNIVADENVSENSK
+1164 LNIVADDAVSKISKEN
-1178 KDARKALLQQLK
+1178 ARKALLKQMK
-1190 SREQGVK
+1190 TRELGVK

-1203 MLTTDDQG
+1203 LLTTDENG
-1211 RVTVEFNAPENNA
+1211 RFTVEFTAPENNS
-1224 TWLVQAIAYN
+1224 TWIVQAIAYN

-1295 NAVLHFAS
+1295 NAVLHSVS
-1303 EQLTLSPQETRNV
+1303 EQLTLSPQESRNV

-1366 PGMSGNIT
+1366 PGESRNVT
-1374 IPTYPE
+1374 IPTYPDR
-1380 GAKVSIETCENP
+1380 AKVSIETCENP
-1392 LWYTVMA
+1392 LWYTIMA
-1399 LPTIYGDSDN
+1399 LPTIYSDN
-1409 DKIATCIAHSL
+1409 DYIATSIAHSL
-1420 YAQSVAQD
+1420 YAQSIAQD
-1428 LTGCKPKIASA
+1428 LASCEPKIASA

-1452 LRMNPSLKI
+1452 LRLNPSLKI
-1461 GDLMAS
+1461 GNLKAS
-1467 PFVGA
+1467 PFVRA
-1472 AKRESLRMQQLSN
+1472 AQRESLRMQQLGN
-1485 LLDTTKMNAEHER
+1485 LLDTTKMKTEHER
-1498 LVKALGNLQQSD
+1498 LVNALGKLQQSD

-1519 GCESSLWTTMDVLQ
+1519 GCESSLWTTMEVLQ
-1533 LIGEQMMITT
+1533 LIAEQMMITT
-1543 NVGDTTLNG
+1543 NLSDTTLNS

-1558 RYCDKTIEDNLKGG
+1558 RYCDKTIADDLKAGKHV
-1572 DNVNYMAFA
+1572 DYMAFA
-1581 YVRSFFPQVKMDKT
+1581 YVRSFFPQFKMDKSVR
-1595 AKALYDRSIKAV
+1595 ALCDRSIKAV
-1607 AKRWQDYSLIDR
+1607 VKNWKNYSLISR

-1630 NETEARKIVQSL
+1630 NEAEARKIVQSL
-1642 REHAITDQWGMHWDN
+1642 REHAVIDQWGMHWDY
-1657 LQEGYAAWYDKVTLT
+1657 LQEGYAAWDDKVTLT
-1672 ARVLEAMALVDPQE
+1672 ARVLEAIALVDPQE
-1686 SEIHQ
+1686 AEIQQ

-1714 VYSLLTT
+1714 VYVLLTT
-1721 GDGNDWMTD
+1721 GDSHGWMTD
-1730 SLGYSVREVASGS
+1730 SLGYSARDVAPGTT
-1743 SINFNQKAHPQWGA
+1743 INFNKKAHPQWGA
-1757 VYAAYSAP
+1757 IYAAYSAP
-1765 MESVKASGTDDISI
+1765 MEKVKAASTHDINI
-1779 TKRMMRYGKDGKLE
+1779 TKRMMRYGSDGKLE

-1799 VGDKVQVRITI
+1799 VGDKVQVRITL

-1830 PVDKTSDYKYSEG
+1830 PVDKTSGYYYNDG
-1843 MFYYNEVKDSK
+1843 IFYYNEVKDSK
-1854 TNLFINSIRRGVH
+1854 TNIFITSVRRGIH
-1867 TVTYDVMVTNVGTF
+1867 TVTYDVMVTNVGAF
-1881 AAGVAQA
+1881 ATGVAQA

-1902 ATIVVEK
+1902 TTIIVE

>member
-1 MRNRII
+1 MKKILI
-7 TLFVVMLVMSF
+7 SMLSLLLVVIV
-18 TAFAQDAPN
+18 AGAVDVPN
-27 FAFPRKVSAEALTQ
+27 FAFPRQVSAEALVQ
-41 LDKALKSGDGKVVV
+41 LNKAVKSGDGKTVV

-64 QSSISKQQI
+64 QSSISKQQM
-73 DSIMPQIEQVAQQEC
+73 DSIMPRIEQVAQQER

-152 GCPLRNYSGII
+152 GCPLRNYSDII

-179 LQGYLMVHE
+179 LQGYLMVNE
-188 DDVLRRLMAN
+188 DDVLRRLMVN

-230 GSEVAK
+230 GSEVAE

-358 QPYGRYLVDYSFNDE
+358 QSYGRYLVDYSFNDE

-410 LLAVDMTSGAPV
+410 LLAVDMTSGTPIA
-422 TGATVSAKGWTGVSN
+422 GATVSSDKWTGVSD

-446 DFLFETS
+446 HFLYETP
-453 YQASKG
+453 YTVSKDK
-459 EDKWGRG
+459 DKWGRPLN
-466 FDMFTEYYDEENT
+466 MSNNYYDEGET
-479 RADFYTNLSI
+479 ITADFYTNLSI

-500 IVYSIS
+500 ILYSIT
-506 PKYRKPV
+506 PKHRKPV
-513 ADKEV
+513 AGKEV
-518 VVELRDPNS
+518 IVELRDPNS
-527 ELVEEIRLVSD
+527 ELVEETRLVSD

-543 EGAFTLPKDRMNG
+543 AGAFTLPKDRMNG
-556 DYRIICK
+556 DFSILCK
-563 QDKFNVLVNKYI
+563 LDKTHNLVNKYI

-583 TFMVDLDEQLPYHLG
+583 SIMVDLDEQHPYHLG
-598 EDVVIGGTVTSYSGL
+598 EDVVIGGTVISYSGM
-613 PIAGADVSLEVVYN
+613 PISGAKVSLEVEYN

-648 FELKIPADCFN
+648 FELKIPADSFN
-659 VPEKKILGDSDYVY
+659 VPEKKILGDSDYVN
-673 DYTDFYSY
+673 DNTDFYSY

-693 ESGGIFE
+693 ESGGFFE
-700 VILKAATSVEA
+700 IILKAATSVEA

-764 WNKLPSGIYDFEV
+764 WNKFPSGIYDFEV

-807 WLMPGGSKVAKNGK
+807 WLMPGGSKVAKNSK

-1143 AAGVSVSDEDDEEV
+1143 AAGVMVSDDEDGEV
-1157 NSQKVTE
+1157 SYQKVTE
-1164 LNIVADENVSENSK
+1164 LNIVADDAVSKISKEN
-1178 KDARKALLQQLK
+1178 ARKALLKQMK
-1190 SREQGVK
+1190 TRELGVK

-1203 MLTTDDQG
+1203 LLTTDENG
-1211 RVTVEFNAPENNA
+1211 RFTVEFTAPENNS
-1224 TWLVQAIAYN
+1224 TWIVQAIAYN

-1295 NAVLHFAS
+1295 NAVLHSVS
-1303 EQLTLSPQETRNV
+1303 EQLTLSPQESRNV

-1366 PGMSGNIT
+1366 PGESRNVT
-1374 IPTYPE
+1374 IPTYPDR
-1380 GAKVSIETCENP
+1380 AKVSIETCENP
-1392 LWYTVMA
+1392 LWYTIMA
-1399 LPTIYGDSDN
+1399 LPTIYSDN
-1409 DKIATCIAHSL
+1409 DYIATSIAHSL
-1420 YAQSVAQD
+1420 YAQSIAQD
-1428 LTGCKPKIASA
+1428 LASCEPKIASA

-1452 LRMNPSLKI
+1452 LRLNPSLKI
-1461 GDLMAS
+1461 GNLKAS
-1467 PFVGA
+1467 PFVRA
-1472 AKRESLRMQQLSN
+1472 AQRESLRMQQLGN
-1485 LLDTTKMNAEHER
+1485 LLDTTKMKTEHER
-1498 LVKALGNLQQSD
+1498 LVNALGKLQQSD

-1519 GCESSLWTTMDVLQ
+1519 GCESSLWTTMEVLQ
-1533 LIGEQMMITT
+1533 LIAEQMMITT
-1543 NVGDTTLNG
+1543 NLSDTTLNS

-1558 RYCDKTIEDNLKGG
+1558 RYCDKTIADDLKAGKHV
-1572 DNVNYMAFA
+1572 DYMAFA
-1581 YVRSFFPQVKMDKT
+1581 YVRSFFPQFKMDKSVR
-1595 AKALYDRSIKAV
+1595 ALCDRSIKAV
-1607 AKRWQDYSLIDR
+1607 VKNWKNYSLISR

-1630 NETEARKIVQSL
+1630 NEAEARKIVQSL
-1642 REHAITDQWGMHWDN
+1642 REHAVIDQWGMHWDY
-1657 LQEGYAAWYDKVTLT
+1657 LQEGYAAWDDKVTLT
-1672 ARVLEAMALVDPQE
+1672 ARVLEAIALVDPQE
-1686 SEIHQ
+1686 AEIQQ

-1714 VYSLLTT
+1714 VYVLLTT
-1721 GDGNDWMTD
+1721 GDSHGWMTD
-1730 SLGYSVREVASGS
+1730 SLGYSARDVAPGTT
-1743 SINFNQKAHPQWGA
+1743 INFNKKAHPQWGA
-1757 VYAAYSAP
+1757 IYAAYSAP
-1765 MESVKASGTDDISI
+1765 MEKVKAASTHDINI
-1779 TKRMMRYGKDGKLE
+1779 TKRMMRYGSDGKLE

-1799 VGDKVQVRITI
+1799 VGDKVQVRITL

-1830 PVDKTSDYKYSEG
+1830 PVDKTSGYYYNDG
-1843 MFYYNEVKDSK
+1843 IFYYNEVKDSK
-1854 TNLFINSIRRGVH
+1854 TNIFITSVRRGIH
-1867 TVTYDVMVTNVGTF
+1867 TVTYDVMVTNVGAF
-1881 AAGVAQA
+1881 ATGVAQA

-1902 ATIVVEK
+1902 TTIIVE

>member
-1 MRNRII
+1 MKKILI
-7 TLFVVMLVMSF
+7 SMLSLLLVVIV
-18 TAFAQDAPN
+18 AGAVDVPN
-27 FAFPRKVSAEALTQ
+27 FAFPRQVSAEALVQ
-41 LDKALKSGDGKVVV
+41 LNKAVKSGDGKTVV

-73 DSIMPQIEQVAQQEC
+73 DSLMPLIEQQAQQE
-88 RLDIKALL
+88 RHPDIKALL

-125 ERWSKGQINDKLHEL
+125 DRWSKGQINDKLHEL

-152 GCPLRNYSGII
+152 GCPLRNYSDII

-179 LQGYLMVHE
+179 LQGYLMVNE
-188 DDVLRRLMAN
+188 DDVLRRLMVN

-230 GSEVAK
+230 GSEVAE

-358 QPYGRYLVDYSFNDE
+358 QSYGRYLVDYSFNDE

-410 LLAVDMTSGAPV
+410 LLAVDMTSGTPIA
-422 TGATVSAKGWTGVSN
+422 GATVSSDKWTGVSD

-446 DFLFETS
+446 HFLYETP
-453 YQASKG
+453 YTVSKDK
-459 EDKWGRG
+459 DKWGRPLN
-466 FDMFTEYYDEENT
+466 MSNNYYDEGET
-479 RADFYTNLSI
+479 ITADFYTNLSI

-500 IVYSIS
+500 ILYSIT
-506 PKYRKPV
+506 PKHRKPV
-513 ADKEV
+513 AGKEV
-518 VVELRDPNS
+518 IVELRDPNS
-527 ELVEEIRLVSD
+527 ELVEETRLVSD

-543 EGAFTLPKDRMNG
+543 AGAFTLPKDRMNG
-556 DYRIICK
+556 DFSILCK
-563 QDKFNVLVNKYI
+563 LDKTHNLVNKYI

-583 TFMVDLDEQLPYHLG
+583 SIMVDLDEQHPYHLG
-598 EDVVIGGTVTSYSGL
+598 EDVVIGGTVISYSGM
-613 PIAGADVSLEVVYN
+613 PISGAKVSLEVEYN

-648 FELKIPADCFN
+648 FELKIPADSFN
-659 VPEKKILGDSDYVY
+659 VPEKKILSDSDYVN
-673 DYTDFYSY
+673 DNTDFYSY

-700 VILKAATSVEA
+700 IILKAATSVEA

-734 EVVPVFY
+734 EVVPVLY

-764 WNKLPSGIYDFEV
+764 WNKFPSGIYDFEV

-1143 AAGVSVSDEDDEEV
+1143 AAGVMVSDDEDGEV
-1157 NSQKVTE
+1157 SYQKVTE
-1164 LNIVADENVSENSK
+1164 LNIVADDAVSKISKEN
-1178 KDARKALLQQLK
+1178 ARKALLKQMK
-1190 SREQGVK
+1190 TRELGVK

-1203 MLTTDDQG
+1203 LLTTDENG
-1211 RVTVEFNAPENNA
+1211 RFTVEFTAPENNS
-1224 TWLVQAIAYN
+1224 TWIVQAIAYN

-1295 NAVLHFAS
+1295 NAVLHSVS
-1303 EQLTLSPQETRNV
+1303 EQLTLSPQESRNV

-1366 PGMSGNIT
+1366 PGESRNVT
-1374 IPTYPE
+1374 IPTYPDR
-1380 GAKVSIETCENP
+1380 AKVSIETCENP
-1392 LWYTVMA
+1392 LWYTIMA
-1399 LPTIYGDSDN
+1399 LPTIYSDN
-1409 DKIATCIAHSL
+1409 DYIATSIAHSL
-1420 YAQSVAQD
+1420 YAQSIAQD
-1428 LTGCKPKIASA
+1428 LASCEPKIASA

-1452 LRMNPSLKI
+1452 LRLNPSLKI
-1461 GDLMAS
+1461 GNLKAS
-1467 PFVGA
+1467 PFVRA
-1472 AKRESLRMQQLSN
+1472 AQRESLRMQQLGN
-1485 LLDTTKMNAEHER
+1485 LLDTTKMKTEHER
-1498 LVKALGNLQQSD
+1498 LVKALGKLQQSD

-1519 GCESSLWTTMDVLQ
+1519 GCESSLWTTMEVLQ
-1533 LIGEQMMITT
+1533 LIAEQMMITT
-1543 NVGDTTLNG
+1543 NLSDTTLNS

-1558 RYCDKTIEDNLKGG
+1558 RYCDKTIADDLKAGKH
-1572 DNVNYMAFA
+1572 VNYMAFA
-1581 YVRSFFPQVKMDKT
+1581 YVRSFFPQFKMDKSVR
-1595 AKALYDRSIKAV
+1595 ALCDRSIKAV
-1607 AKRWQDYSLIDR
+1607 VKNWKNYSLISR

-1630 NETEARKIVQSL
+1630 NEAEARKIVQSL
-1642 REHAITDQWGMHWDN
+1642 REHAVIDQWGMHWDY
-1657 LQEGYAAWYDKVTLT
+1657 LQEGYAAWDDKVTLT
-1672 ARVLEAMALVDPQE
+1672 ARVLEAIALVDPQE
-1686 SEIHQ
+1686 AEIQQ

-1714 VYSLLTT
+1714 VYVLLTT
-1721 GDGNDWMTD
+1721 GDSHGWMTD
-1730 SLGYSVREVASGS
+1730 SLGYSARDVAPGTT
-1743 SINFNQKAHPQWGA
+1743 INFNKKAHPQWGA
-1757 VYAAYSAP
+1757 IYAAYSAP
-1765 MESVKASGTDDISI
+1765 MEKVKAASTHDINI
-1779 TKRMMRYGKDGKLE
+1779 TKRMMRYGSDGKLE

-1799 VGDKVQVRITI
+1799 VGDKVQVRITL

-1830 PVDKTSDYKYSEG
+1830 PVDKTSGYYYNDG
-1843 MFYYNEVKDSK
+1843 IFYYNEVKDSK
-1854 TNLFINSIRRGVH
+1854 TNIFITSVRRGIH
-1867 TVTYDVMVTNVGTF
+1867 TVTYDVMVTNVGAF
-1881 AAGVAQA
+1881 ATGVAQA

-1902 ATIVVEK
+1902 STIIVE